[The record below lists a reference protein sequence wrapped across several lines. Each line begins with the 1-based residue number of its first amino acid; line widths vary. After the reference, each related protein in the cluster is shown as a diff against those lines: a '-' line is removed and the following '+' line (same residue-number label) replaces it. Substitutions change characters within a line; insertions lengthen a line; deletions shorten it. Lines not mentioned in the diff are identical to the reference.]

1 MKRNLTFFKRRRLN
15 IDIGHR
21 CALECPNCQRQRQFT
36 RKGKKVPGYDMTM
49 DEFYKITSFFKSI
62 NFSGQLSDPVHH
74 PKFIEI
80 LEYCYKNKIE
90 AIVHNASSLKP
101 RHWYIKA
108 FKANPL
114 AKWVFGIDG
123 LPEQSHIYRIN
134 QDGKKLYDLM
144 VESKKYLK
152 RLPVWQYLVFN
163 YNEHNIEEAQEMAR
177 RDGVTFMILQSSR
190 WNSEDDPLRPSKKY
204 DMSKK

>member
-1 MKRNLTFFKRRRLN
+1 MRTEAFFKRRRLN
-15 IDIGHR
+15 IDISFR

-36 RKGKKVPGYDMTM
+36 RLGKKVHGYDMTM
-49 DEFYKITSFFKSI
+49 KDFKKITSFFKSI

-74 PKFIEI
+74 PKFVEI
-80 LEYCYKNKIE
+80 LEYCYNNKIE

-101 RHWYIKA
+101 HHWYMKA

-134 QDGKKLYDLM
+134 QDGKKLYNLM
-144 VESKKYLK
+144 IESKKYLK
-152 RLPVWQYLVFN
+152 QLPVWQYLVFN
-163 YNEHNIEEAQEMAR
+163 YNEDNIEEAQEMAR
-177 RDGVTFMILQSSR
+177 REGVTFMLLQSSR
-190 WNSEDDPLRPSKKY
+190 WNSENDPLRPSEKY
-204 DMSKK
+204 NMSRK

>member
-1 MKRNLTFFKRRRLN
+1 MRRNLTFFKRRRLN
-15 IDIGHR
+15 IDITHR
-21 CALECPNCQRQRQFT
+21 CALECPNCQRQTQFT
-36 RKGKKVPGYDMTM
+36 SKGIKVPGYDMTM
-49 DEFYKITSFFKSI
+49 DDFIKITSFFKSI

-101 RHWYIKA
+101 HHWYIKA

-114 AKWVFGIDG
+114 AKWIFGIDG
-123 LPEQSHIYRIN
+123 LPEQSHTYRIN

-152 RLPVWQYLVFN
+152 RLPVWQYLVFA
-163 YNEHNIEEAQEMAR
+163 YNEHNIEKAQDMAR
-177 RDGVTFMILQSSR
+177 NDGVTFMLLQSSR
-190 WNSEDDPLRPSKKY
+190 WIRESDPLRPSKKY